1 MFSFWLLKV
10 LVLELKENGTKAFH
24 SFMLSRMQHKIHY
37 RTLI

>member
-24 SFMLSRMQHKIHY
+24 SFILPECNIRYIIGH
-37 RTLI
+37 